1 MNRRTFIREIRDIRG
16 QELFHYQPLVA
27 GEVIAGL
34 SLANSHHERQ
44 CSPHALRVRSLPF
57 LNRLS
62 HVRPLRPRAVGEA
75 DGELDGVVKDH
86 MG

>member
-16 QELFHYQPLVA
+16 QELFHYQPWVA
-27 GEVIAGL
+27 GKVIAGL

-44 CSPHALRVRSLPF
+44 RSPTLHVRSLPF

-62 HVRPLRPRAVGEA
+62 HVRLQRPRAVGEA
-75 DGELDGVVKDH
+75 DGELDGVVKEH
-86 MG
+86 MR